1 MEQDSDIAALDH
13 QLGELDQQLNV
24 LLEKKKDLTKQRNG
38 KLPNAFE
45 VLTERKRKRDI
56 FDLHCLKNK

>member
-38 KLPNAFE
+38 KLPTAF
-45 VLTERKRKRDI
+45 
-56 FDLHCLKNK
+56 

>member
-13 QLGELDQQLNV
+13 QLGELDRQLSV

-38 KLPNAFE
+38 KLPHAF
-45 VLTERKRKRDI
+45 
-56 FDLHCLKNK
+56 

>member
-24 LLEKKKDLTKQRNG
+24 LEKKKDFTKQRNG
-38 KLPNAFE
+38 KLLNAF
-45 VLTERKRKRDI
+45 
-56 FDLHCLKNK
+56 

>member
-24 LLEKKKDLTKQRNG
+24 LLGKKKILTKHKG
-38 KLPNAFE
+38 M
-45 VLTERKRKRDI
+45 
-56 FDLHCLKNK
+56 KNFLMLFKF